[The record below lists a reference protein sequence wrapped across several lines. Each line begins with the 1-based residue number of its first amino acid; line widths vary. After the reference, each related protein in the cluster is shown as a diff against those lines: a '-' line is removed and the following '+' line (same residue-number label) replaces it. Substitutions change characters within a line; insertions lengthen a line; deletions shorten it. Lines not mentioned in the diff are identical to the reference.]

1 MEAYLFSFTLKDF
14 LRFKRLVAWILI
26 LLALFGIAKV
36 IQMVNANQT
45 AEKAYIS
52 LAEIF
57 LFRVEALAA
66 AIFSTAVISAEMEQK
81 TIVYLLTRPLHRWKL
96 VLYRTLAAIA
106 VVAIIGVATA
116 ATFALAAYGPSGLGQ
131 KLFLNDVIATIVGAA
146 FYTSFFVLLSLWI
159 NRSMIV
165 SLLFAFGWESI
176 VGNIPGDMRYLTIS
190 AYLDTI
196 SKRPAMSDGGDGLAN
211 ALNQLSVNTMTTGMA
226 WLTALV
232 SIGVCLAV
240 SAMWFSTHEYL
251 PREDVE

>member
-26 LLALFGIAKV
+26 LGALFGIAHV
-36 IQMVNANQT
+36 IQLVQHQPG
-45 AEKAYIS
+45 EKAYVNFAS
-52 LAEIF
+52 IF

-96 VLYRTLAAIA
+96 VLYRTMAAIA
-106 VVAIIGVATA
+106 VVAVIGVATA
-116 ATFALAAYGPSGLGQ
+116 ATFALVAFGPSGLGT
-131 KLFLNDVIATIVGAA
+131 KLFLNDAIATVVGAA
-146 FYTSFFVLLSLWI
+146 MYTSFFTLLSLWI

-196 SKRPAMSDGGDGLAN
+196 SRRPAMDAGGDSLSN
-211 ALNQLSVNTMTTGMA
+211 ALNQLSVNTMSNGMA
-226 WLTALV
+226 WTIALV
-232 SIGVCLAV
+232 SIVVCLTVGAL
-240 SAMWFSTHEYL
+240 WFSTHEYL